1 MPESLAGAIPDRDR
15 GPSPPTDRVVAI
27 LDHLAH
33 EPRRPSTVSE
43 LAKHLRISQAT
54 CHAIVTSL
62 AESGYL
68 LRAPGTKRY
77 GLGPKLI
84 GIGRATET
92 ALSVG
97 HLVRSGL
104 QELSATAGAAC
115 SVQSLSDDTILI
127 VDIVGDGAVSGADAI
142 GDRYPFA
149 PPFGS
154 SFVVWGADDVARR
167 WLGRA
172 PMKVPPAQRRL
183 LQRLVAS
190 CRRRGYIVYPFG
202 GLVGDLHRAL
212 LRSRDAQEPES
223 EVIRRLRI
231 EVLQHAWTVGTV
243 LDDRVDELIDVATI
257 GAPIFGADGSARFA
271 VEFHLNRRELRI
283 TEVEEFAAQ
292 LTTVTEEATLASGGV
307 DPYRRDADAS

>member
-1 MPESLAGAIPDRDR
+1 
-15 GPSPPTDRVVAI
+15 VVAI
-27 LDHLAH
+27 LDHLAR
-33 EPRRPSTVSE
+33 EPKRPFTVSE

-54 CHAIVTSL
+54 CHAIVASL

-84 GIGRATET
+84 GVGRATET

-104 QELSATAGAAC
+104 EELSATTGASC
-115 SVQSLSDDTILI
+115 SVRLLSDDTILV
-127 VDIVGDGAVSGADAI
+127 VDIVGDRGASGADAI

-154 SFVVWGADDVARR
+154 SFVVWGPDGVAQR
-167 WLGRA
+167 WLERA

-190 CRRRGYIVYPFG
+190 CRTRGYIVYPFA
-202 GLVGDLHRAL
+202 GLAGDLHRAL
-212 LRSRDAQEPES
+212 LRSHDAEQPES
-223 EVIRRLRI
+223 DVIRRLRI
-231 EVLQHAWTVGTV
+231 EVLQHTWTVGTV
-243 LDDRVDELIDVATI
+243 LDDRDDKTIDVATI
-257 GAPIFGADGSARFA
+257 GAPIFGADGAARFA
-271 VEFHLNRRELRI
+271 VEFHLNRRDLTIAEL
-283 TEVEEFAAQ
+283 EMHAAQ
-292 LTTVTEEATLASGGV
+292 LTHITREATFASGGV
-307 DPYRRDADAS
+307 DPYHGATTA